1 MSTALYVVGEVV
13 AGKYRLDAMLGEGG
27 MGAVWRAFN
36 LQLEAPVALKVIRSS
51 ADHELLTLRLK
62 QEARA
67 AAKLGHP
74 AIVRVFD
81 VGETEF
87 GDPFIVM
94 ELLEGQSLAALLAAQ
109 QRLAAVRAVQLLL
122 PIAEALSAVHAA
134 GIVHRDLKPDNIFI
148 VVENDQIQPKLLDFG
163 IAKLTNAG
171 VPEAPLTQ
179 AGTVLGSPDY
189 MSPEQARGQA
199 DLDHRTDIW
208 SFCVLLYECLAG
220 ATPFSGPSY
229 NALLCSIIED
239 EPMSLPDQLAADE
252 QLWHI
257 VQQGLAKD
265 VERRFGTMNEL
276 GRALAAWLIGQGVF
290 DDVSGGSLEAKWIAR
305 STDPRM
311 QRSARASFGSL
322 STIPPASGVRAARV
336 TAGATANAGPTVT
349 ADAGARSLRL
359 RTLAVCGALALCG
372 ALAVLVAA
380 LAAPAVVSKSPRGPA
395 REMPRVPVPSSPEV
409 SVPVVSTA
417 PQPLAEAPA
426 SLKGTPSASASAVR
440 RSAPKSQAHKPA
452 PNGPKPNAPAAPT
465 TEPNAAVQD
474 LIQPY

>member
-1 MSTALYVVGEVV
+1 MSAARYAVGEIV

-27 MGAVWRAFN
+27 MGAVWCAFN
-36 LQLEAPVALKVIRSS
+36 LLLEAPVALKVIRSS
-51 ADHELLTLRLK
+51 ADRDLLTLRLK

-81 VGETEF
+81 VGETEL

-94 ELLEGQSLAALLAAQ
+94 ELLKGQSLAAVLAVER
-109 QRLAAVRAVQLLL
+109 RLAAVRAVQLLL

-148 VVENDQIQPKLLDFG
+148 VVENDQVQPKLLDFG
-163 IAKLTNAG
+163 IAKLTNPG
-171 VPEAPLTQ
+171 LLEAPLTQ
-179 AGTVLGSPDY
+179 VGTVVGSPDY

-208 SFCVLLYECLAG
+208 SFCVLLYECLTG

-239 EPMSLPDQLAADE
+239 EPASLLDQLAADE

-276 GRALAAWLIGQGVF
+276 GRALALWLISQGVF

-311 QRSARASFGSL
+311 QRSSFSSL
-322 STIPPASGVRAARV
+322 STVPPASGVRAARGTV
-336 TAGATANAGPTVT
+336 GATATAGPTVT
-349 ADAGARSLRL
+349 ADAGSRSLRTRL
-359 RTLAVCGALALCG
+359 LVVCGALALLG
-372 ALAVLVAA
+372 VA
-380 LAAPAVVSKSPRGPA
+380 LAAPALLSTSPREPDRKLPRASVPA
-395 REMPRVPVPSSPEV
+395 SPEV

-417 PQPLAEAPA
+417 PKPLAETPA
-426 SLKGTPSASASAVR
+426 SVKGTPSATAAAPR
-440 RSAPKSQAHKPA
+440 RSAPKSQPSKAA
-452 PNGPKPNAPAAPT
+452 PKSHGANAPSAQT